1 MRHGT
6 IRRVRSLSILILDLL
21 LITSTLSIAYF
32 WRIGVWPNPFDV
44 DLWLIT
50 ATFIAVLFI
59 TGTYFRER
67 SSALPNLPI
76 RTFFI
81 CLLGGLLCIL
91 WLYLLGPRSFNQYF
105 GRGILPLGTVVIG
118 TLTTLGRLLINRMYH
133 NQESDHKILYLGYSE
148 SARNFLQELRNHAEV
163 RAITIMSNSKPLKLP
178 KRVNHLEVDQFA
190 QSLDQ
195 SWNSIIID
203 PDFHPDQAQQSLLV
217 KHRLRGANI
226 GTLADYYEKSW
237 FQVPVYDIGND
248 WFLQSTGF
256 SALSDPAA
264 QRIKRLFDISLAFT
278 VLVLSV
284 PLLIISAL
292 AIKLDSS
299 GPVFF
304 SQQRVGFRGNLFTI
318 YKLRTMEVS
327 KDSSAKWAQ
336 PDDPRVTRVG
346 GFLRQSRIDE
356 LPQAWNVL
364 KADMSFVGPRPEQAE
379 FTVWL
384 SDEIPFYD
392 LRHQVKPG
400 ITGWAQVIFPYG
412 ASKEDAIKKLQYE
425 LYYIKHQSLFLDL
438 NILVRTLITVFKR
451 SGR

>member
-6 IRRVRSLSILILDLL
+6 IRRVRSLSILLADLC
-21 LITSTLSIAYF
+21 LIPSSLAIAYK
-32 WRIGVWPNPFDV
+32 WRIGDWPQVCDP

-50 ATFIAVLFI
+50 TTFIVVLFI
-59 TGTYFRER
+59 SGSYFRER
-67 SSALPNLPI
+67 SSALPSLPI
-76 RTFFI
+76 RTFFL
-81 CLLGGLLCIL
+81 CLIGGLLCIL
-91 WLYLLGPRSFNQYF
+91 LLYLLGPSSFNQYF
-105 GRGILPLGTVVIG
+105 GRGVLPTSTLIIGILATAN
-118 TLTTLGRLLINRMYH
+118 RFLINRLYH
-133 NQESDHKILYLGYSE
+133 NQESDHHILYLGYSKGT
-148 SARNFLQELRNHAEV
+148 RNFLQELRNHAEV
-163 RAITIMSNSKPLKLP
+163 RAITIMSKSKPLKLP
-178 KRVNHLEVDQFA
+178 KRVDHLEVGQFA

-248 WFLQSTGF
+248 WFLKSTGF
-256 SALSDPAA
+256 SVLSDPAA
-264 QRIKRLFDISLAFT
+264 QRIKRLFDIILALI

-292 AIKLDSS
+292 SIKLDSS

-304 SQQRVGFRGNLFTI
+304 SQQRVGFRGTLFTI

-346 GFLRQSRIDE
+346 SFLRKSRIDE

-364 KADMSFVGPRPEQAE
+364 KGSMSFVGPRPEQAE